1 MTDQINT
8 PIPPAPPA
16 PPAPA
21 AANASFSVPQFLWGK
36 VWGAIKAAFSPVQ
49 SLWTARTLWLIVA
62 VIVLGLVIGWRDVRY
77 FALVCAWTVVG
88 IVVAFH
94 GRRFLV
100 PDVKLS
106 ELYQLAKD
114 GNEAAARLACGVLYT
129 QIAIMVIL
137 AVALLYRPAS
147 VS

>member
-1 MTDQINT
+1 MTDETQNT
-8 PIPPAPPA
+8 SAPPA
-16 PPAPA
+16 KEPARHTVVV
-21 AANASFSVPQFLWGK
+21 SEYLWGK
-36 VWGAIKAAFSPVQ
+36 VWGVLKSAFSPVQ
-49 SLWTARTLWLIVA
+49 SLWTARTAWLAVA
-62 VIVLGLVIGWRDVRY
+62 VIALGLVIGWRDVRY
-77 FALVCAWTVVG
+77 FALVSAWTVVG

-106 ELYQLAKD
+106 ELYQLAKE
-114 GNEAAARLACGVLYT
+114 GNDAAARLACGVLYT